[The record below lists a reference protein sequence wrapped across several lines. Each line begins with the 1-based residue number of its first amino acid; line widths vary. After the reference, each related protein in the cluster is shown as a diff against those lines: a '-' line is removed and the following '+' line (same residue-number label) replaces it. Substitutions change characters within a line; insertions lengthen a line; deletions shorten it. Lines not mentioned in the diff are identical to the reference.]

1 MLRSL
6 SENPDL
12 AANMIGNNP
21 LLAGNPEMQD
31 QLRNMMPAFMQ
42 QLQNPAVQGLMS
54 NPEALA
60 AIRQIQEGM
69 ERLQRAAPELY
80 STMGFPGVGI
90 GSNLGATT
98 TAASPSTTTTTTT
111 TPATDS
117 TTSATPS
124 TPRGGDN
131 SQQAFSQLMQQMVTS
146 MAGQGLNAPP
156 EERFRT
162 QLETLASMGFVD
174 RQANIQAL
182 IGTYGDVN

>member
-1 MLRSL
+1 
-6 SENPDL
+6 
-12 AANMIGNNP
+12 
-21 LLAGNPEMQD
+21 
-31 QLRNMMPAFMQ
+31 
-42 QLQNPAVQGLMS
+42 
-54 NPEALA
+54 
-60 AIRQIQEGM
+60 M

-124 TPRGGDN
+124 TPSGKSSLYLARNLKESSPKYYSNEMICWTEIFGTKSNNFLFSVKSGGNN

-174 RQANIQAL
+174 RQANIQG
-182 IGTYGDVN
+182 IFFIIF

>member
-1 MLRSL
+1 MICRINSGLFKI
-6 SENPDL
+6 PDC
-12 AANMIGNNP
+12 MRCCIS
-21 LLAGNPEMQD
+21 MK
-31 QLRNMMPAFMQ
+31 F
-42 QLQNPAVQGLMS
+42 
-54 NPEALA
+54 A

-98 TAASPSTTTTTTT
+98 TAASPSSTTTTTTS
-111 TPATDS
+111 ATDS
-117 TTSATPS
+117 TTSATQS
-124 TPRGGDN
+124 TPRSGND
-131 SQQAFSQLMQQMVTS
+131 SQQPQQAFSQLMQQMVTS

-182 IGTYGDVN
+182 IGTYGDVNAAIDRLLGGARPEGNQQS

>member
-1 MLRSL
+1 
-6 SENPDL
+6 
-12 AANMIGNNP
+12 
-21 LLAGNPEMQD
+21 
-31 QLRNMMPAFMQ
+31 MMPAFLQ
-42 QLQNPAVQGLMS
+42 QLQNPAVQGLMT

-98 TAASPSTTTTTTT
+98 TAASPSSTTTTTT

-124 TPRGGDN
+124 TPSAGGNN
-131 SQQAFSQLMQQMVTS
+131 SQVPQQAFSQLMQQMVTS

-182 IGTYGDVN
+182 IGTYGDVNAAIDRLLGGGGIQQPPQQS